1 MKNNIFFS
9 IIITTYNSS
18 NYILRTIKSLER
30 QTYKN
35 YEIIVVDDFSIDNT
49 IQLLKSKKSKKLKI
63 IRNSKNFGGPGVGR
77 NKGLE
82 EANGDWIIFLDADD
96 FWKKDALKVFYNNI
110 SRYTDVNIF
119 SFREIRI
126 DLAKRKITKLNF
138 RDYKK
143 NYFCNMLIY
152 GNQLSPSSTT
162 ISTKFLKKNNLKF
175 SEDTNFISIEDYDF
189 WLKIFKI
196 SDKIIYIK
204 QYLAYYLIHSHN
216 ISKKKNHF
224 VNFIYFLESYKK
236 NEKEPFRKILNT
248 RIKIEKILYKK
259 NLNYLIFLFKVLNIF
274 LISPIYLFKFIK
286 YRYF

>member
-18 NYILRTIKSLER
+18 KYILRTIKSLER

-35 YEIIVVDDFSIDNT
+35 YEIIVVDDFSTDNT
-49 IQLLKSKKSKKLKI
+49 IQLLKLKKLKKLKI
-63 IRNSKNFGGPGVGR
+63 IKNSNNFGGPGLGR

-96 FWKKDALKVFYNNI
+96 FWKKDALKVFNDNI
-110 SRYTDVNIF
+110 NKYTDINIF
-119 SFREIRI
+119 SFREIKL
-126 DLAKRKITKLNF
+126 DFKKKKKTELNF

-143 NYFCNMLIY
+143 NYFFNMLIY

-162 ISTKFLKKNNLKF
+162 ISIKFLKKNNLNF
-175 SEDTNFISIEDYDF
+175 SEDKNFISIEDYDF

-204 QYLAYYLIHSHN
+204 QHLAYYLIHSHN

-224 VNFIYFLESYKK
+224 ENFIYLLESYKK
-236 NEKEPFRKILNT
+236 IENEPYRKILNT
-248 RIKIEKILYKK
+248 RIKLEKILYKK
-259 NLNYLIFLFKVLNIF
+259 NLNYPIFLFRIFNIF
-274 LISPIYLFKFIK
+274 LISPVYLFKFIK

>member
-18 NYILRTIKSLER
+18 RYILRTIKAIER

-35 YEIIVVDDFSIDNT
+35 YEIIVVDDLSTDNT
-49 IQLLKSKKSKKLKI
+49 IQLLKSKKLKI
-63 IRNSKNFGGPGVGR
+63 IKNSNNFGGPGVGR
-77 NKGLE
+77 NKGLK

-110 SRYTDVNIF
+110 IRYTEVNIF

-126 DLAKRKITKLNF
+126 DFAKRKRTKLNF

-143 NYFCNMLIY
+143 NYFFNMLTY

-162 ISTKFLKKNNLKF
+162 ISIKFLKKNNLKF

-189 WLKIFKI
+189 WLKIFKF

-204 QYLAYYLIHSHN
+204 QYLAYYILHSQN

-224 VNFIYFLESYKK
+224 ENFIYLLETYKK
-236 NEKEPFRKILNT
+236 NEKEPLRKILNT
-248 RIKIEKILYKK
+248 RIKLEKILYKK
-259 NLNYLIFLFKVLNIF
+259 NLNYLIFLFKVFNIF
-274 LISPIYLFKFIK
+274 LISPIYLFNFIK